1 MIMNKG
7 LYYYFY
13 KLWSFI
19 KIGLITFISVIPFG
33 VLYFGAGRSFFQT
46 VSLMFISNIFLYL
59 ATLAMMTSMRN
70 LSEKGEAVTF
80 SSFFSRYVKLS
91 KSEMACGLI
100 ISLLFSI
107 LPYLISTLNTVP
119 AISWMSFIVL
129 SWYFFIILVIPY
141 LIVLQTYFYW
151 ELISLF
157 KTASKLVFLKLK
169 ETVIFFSMTILL
181 VVFFL
186 KLPLIALF
194 LAIPCYCYFL
204 VKLFQPIIKFLK
216 SI

>member
-19 KIGLITFISVIPFG
+19 KIGLITFIAVIPFG
-33 VLYFGAGRSFFQT
+33 LLYFGAGRSFFQT
-46 VSLMFISNIFLYL
+46 VSLMFMSNSCLYF
-59 ATLAMMTSMRN
+59 AILAMMTSMRN
-70 LSEKGEAVTF
+70 LSEKGEELTF
-80 SSFFSRYVKLS
+80 KGFFSRYVKVT
-91 KSEMACGLI
+91 KSEITCGLI

-129 SWYFFIILVIPY
+129 SWYFFIALVIPY
-141 LIVLQTYFYW
+141 LFTLQTYFYW
-151 ELISLF
+151 DLISLF

-169 ETVIFFSMTILL
+169 ETFIFFAMTIIL
-181 VVFFL
+181 VFFFL
-186 KLPLIALF
+186 RLPLIALF
-194 LAIPCYCYFL
+194 SAIPFYCYFL

-216 SI
+216 AI